1 MRNHSQ
7 AVVLWKDN
15 KSDIGKLFDE
25 LHNALDAEKERRF
38 GENQTI
44 SDMRLD
50 GRFRRATT
58 LPNGDQE
65 VFRAGNIE
73 DAMQKN
79 NREQLKG
86 FEEKRNVRKAAILS
100 KSGWMS
106 MRRIVN

>member
-1 MRNHSQ
+1 MPNYSQ
-7 AVVLWKDN
+7 TVVLWKDN

-25 LHNALDAEKERRF
+25 LHNTLDAEKERRF